1 MQRCF
6 CTVGFRIQIVVRV
19 RRVFFLHFSAAES
32 LGRREG
38 RPASGGLAWA
48 GRGEFCSRLDI
59 VFHSSER
66 GRLACLARY
75 ARERESI
82 GFCCVV
88 NVTFAKSASKN
99 QMEYLKFLTLALLR
113 IIVRTFYTISEF
125 TNILSVHVCPFSYL
139 VVLHFPPSIQGLLS
153 HNLPS

>member
-75 ARERESI
+75 AREREREHRI
-82 GFCCVV
+82 
-88 NVTFAKSASKN
+88 
-99 QMEYLKFLTLALLR
+99 LLR
-113 IIVRTFYTISEF
+113 RQFH
-125 TNILSVHVCPFSYL
+125 ILQNLLHKIKYSPTSY
-139 VVLHFPPSIQGLLS
+139 HYR
-153 HNLPS
+153 